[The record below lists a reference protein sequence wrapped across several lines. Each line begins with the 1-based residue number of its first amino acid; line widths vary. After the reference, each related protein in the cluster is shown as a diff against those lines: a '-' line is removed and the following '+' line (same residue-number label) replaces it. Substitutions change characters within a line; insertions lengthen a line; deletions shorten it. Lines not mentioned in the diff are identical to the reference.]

1 MKIWQ
6 ILIKKTILFKLYFG
20 FTLLAN
26 IANMKALYL
35 KKKKNPNKV
44 IVVVSNTKDAIET
57 FINYI
62 RTYYFYENLLK
73 EFLDFAI
80 TR

>member
-1 MKIWQ
+1 
-6 ILIKKTILFKLYFG
+6 
-20 FTLLAN
+20 
-26 IANMKALYL
+26 MKALYL